1 MSICLFL
8 NDNIMK
14 IKIPSITENVSVV
27 ESFIDNLKDKI
38 SLSDNIYG
46 NILISVTE
54 AVNNAII
61 HGNKEDKAKK
71 VELYLKQN
79 KKSISFVI
87 KDEGPGFDESKIP
100 DPTSPENLDNIKG
113 RGVFL
118 IKNLTD
124 NVKFRKKG
132 SEVELVFNLH

>member
-1 MSICLFL
+1 MR
-8 NDNIMK
+8 
-14 IKIPSITENVSVV
+14 IKIPSLTENVSVV

-54 AVNNAII
+54 AVNNAIV
-61 HGNKEDKAKK
+61 HGNKENKEKK

-79 KKSISFVI
+79 KKSISFII
-87 KDEGPGFDESKIP
+87 KDEGLVFDESKIP
-100 DPTSPENLDNIKG
+100 DPTNPKNLNNIKG

-124 NVKFRKKG
+124 NVTFRNKG
-132 SEVELVFNLH
+132 SEVELVFNLY

>member
-1 MSICLFL
+1 MVL

-14 IKIPSITENVSVV
+14 IKIPSITDNVSVV

-54 AVNNAII
+54 AVNNAIV

-71 VELYLKQN
+71 VELYLKQS

-100 DPTSPENLDNIKG
+100 DPTSPKNVDNIKG

>member
-1 MSICLFL
+1 LVL

-14 IKIPSITENVSVV
+14 IKIPSITDNVSVV

-54 AVNNAII
+54 AVNNAIV

-71 VELYLKQN
+71 VELYLKQS
-79 KKSISFVI
+79 KKSISFII

-100 DPTSPENLDNIKG
+100 DPTSPKNLDNLKG

>member
-1 MSICLFL
+1 
-8 NDNIMK
+8 MK
-14 IKIPSITENVSVV
+14 IKIPSITDNVSVV
-27 ESFIDNLKDKI
+27 ESFIDNLKEKI
-38 SLSDNIYG
+38 RLSDNVYG

-54 AVNNAII
+54 AVNNAIV
-61 HGNKEDKAKK
+61 HGNKEDKEKK
-71 VELYLKQN
+71 VELFLKQT

-87 KDEGPGFDESKIP
+87 KDEGSGFDESKIP
-100 DPTSPENLDNIKG
+100 DPTSPKNLDNIKG

-132 SEVELVFNLH
+132 SEVELVFNLY

>member
-1 MSICLFL
+1 MC
-8 NDNIMK
+8 
-14 IKIPSITENVSVV
+14 
-27 ESFIDNLKDKI
+27 
-38 SLSDNIYG
+38 
-46 NILISVTE
+46 
-54 AVNNAII
+54 
-61 HGNKEDKAKK
+61 
-71 VELYLKQN
+71 LKQS

-132 SEVELVFNLH
+132 SEIELVFNLH

>member
-1 MSICLFL
+1 MVL

-14 IKIPSITENVSVV
+14 IKIPSITDNVSVV

-54 AVNNAII
+54 AVNNAIV

-71 VELYLKQN
+71 VELYLKQS

>member
-1 MSICLFL
+1 MVL

-14 IKIPSITENVSVV
+14 IKIPSITDNVSVV

-54 AVNNAII
+54 AVNNAIV

-71 VELYLKQN
+71 VELYLKQS
-79 KKSISFVI
+79 KKSISFII

-100 DPTSPENLDNIKG
+100 DPTSPKNLDNIKG

>member
-1 MSICLFL
+1 
-8 NDNIMK
+8 MK
-14 IKIPSITENVSVV
+14 IKIPSITDNVSVV

-54 AVNNAII
+54 AVNNAIV

-71 VELYLKQN
+71 VELYLKQS
-79 KKSISFVI
+79 KKSISFII

-100 DPTSPENLDNIKG
+100 DPTSPKNLDI
-113 RGVFL
+113 
-118 IKNLTD
+118 
-124 NVKFRKKG
+124 
-132 SEVELVFNLH
+132 

>member
-1 MSICLFL
+1 MVLS
-8 NDNIMK
+8 DNIMK
-14 IKIPSITENVSVV
+14 IKIPSITDNVSVV

-54 AVNNAII
+54 AVNNAIV

-71 VELYLKQN
+71 VELYLKQS

-100 DPTSPENLDNIKG
+100 DPTSPKNLDNIKG

>member
-1 MSICLFL
+1 MVL

-14 IKIPSITENVSVV
+14 IKIPSITDNVSVV

-54 AVNNAII
+54 AVNNAIV

-71 VELYLKQN
+71 VELCLKQS
-79 KKSISFVI
+79 KKSISFII

-132 SEVELVFNLH
+132 SEIELVFNLH

>member
-1 MSICLFL
+1 MVL

-14 IKIPSITENVSVV
+14 IKIPSITDNVSVV

-54 AVNNAII
+54 AVNNAIV

-71 VELYLKQN
+71 VELYLKQS
-79 KKSISFVI
+79 KKSISFII

-100 DPTSPENLDNIKG
+100 DPTSPKNLDNLKG

-132 SEVELVFNLH
+132 SEIELVFNLH

>member
-1 MSICLFL
+1 MVL

-14 IKIPSITENVSVV
+14 IKIPSITDNVSVV

-54 AVNNAII
+54 AVNNAIV

-71 VELYLKQN
+71 VELYLKQS

-100 DPTSPENLDNIKG
+100 DPTSPKNLDNIKG

>member
-1 MSICLFL
+1 MVL

-14 IKIPSITENVSVV
+14 IKIPSITDNVSVV

-54 AVNNAII
+54 AVNNAIV

-71 VELYLKQN
+71 VELYLKQS
-79 KKSISFVI
+79 KKSISFII

-132 SEVELVFNLH
+132 SEIELVFNLH

>member
-1 MSICLFL
+1 MVL

-14 IKIPSITENVSVV
+14 IKIPSITDNVSVV

-54 AVNNAII
+54 AVNNAIV

-71 VELYLKQN
+71 VELYLKQS
-79 KKSISFVI
+79 KKSISFII

-100 DPTSPENLDNIKG
+100 DPTSPKNLDNIKG

-132 SEVELVFNLH
+132 SEIELVFNLH

>member
-1 MSICLFL
+1 MCL
-8 NDNIMK
+8 NDNIMR
-14 IKIPSITENVSVV
+14 IKIPSLTENVSVV

-54 AVNNAII
+54 AVNNAIV
-61 HGNKEDKAKK
+61 HGNKENKEKK

-79 KKSISFVI
+79 KKSISFII
-87 KDEGPGFDESKIP
+87 KDEGLGFDESKIP
-100 DPTSPENLDNIKG
+100 DPTNPKNLNNIKG

-124 NVKFRKKG
+124 NVTFRNKG
-132 SEVELVFNLH
+132 SEVELVFNLY

>member
-1 MSICLFL
+1 MRIE
-8 NDNIMK
+8 
-14 IKIPSITENVSVV
+14 IPSLTENVSVV

-38 SLSDNIYG
+38 NLSDNIYG

-54 AVNNAII
+54 AVNNAIV
-61 HGNKEDKAKK
+61 HGNKKDKAKK

-87 KDEGPGFDESKIP
+87 KDQGCGFDESKIP
-100 DPTSPENLDNIKG
+100 DPTNPKNIEKIKG

-118 IKNLTD
+118 IKNLAD
-124 NVKFRKKG
+124 NVTFRKKG
-132 SEVELVFNLH
+132 SEVELVFNLR

>member
-1 MSICLFL
+1 MVL

-14 IKIPSITENVSVV
+14 IKIPSITDNVSVV

-54 AVNNAII
+54 AVNNAIV

-71 VELYLKQN
+71 VELYLKQS
-79 KKSISFVI
+79 KKSISFII

-100 DPTSPENLDNIKG
+100 DPTSPKNLDNLKG

>member
-1 MSICLFL
+1 
-8 NDNIMK
+8 MK
-14 IKIPSITENVSVV
+14 IKIPSITDNVSVV

-54 AVNNAII
+54 AVNNAIV

-71 VELYLKQN
+71 VELYLKQS

-100 DPTSPENLDNIKG
+100 DPTSPKNLDNLKG